1 MAHFFIFYTRLRTE
15 EKLLF
20 RAAEDK
26 GIPFSAVNLS
36 DGFWPNVPGEA
47 GDVALCRCVSQ
58 TQNSA
63 LAVLLEARGVL
74 TVNSS
79 GVMGLCADKIVT
91 AAKLSAAGIPQ
102 PEYAVA
108 FSPEGAADGAER
120 LGYPLV
126 IKPATGSWGRL
137 LAKVNDRDALE
148 AVAEHKAHMGAANS
162 VLFMQQ
168 YVEKKGFDLR
178 ATLLGGEVL
187 TVIKRCSDHWIT
199 NTARGA
205 TPGKYPLSPEIRA
218 LLDRVQNAIGGEVL
232 AVDLFEKPEG
242 GWMVNEVNGQPEF
255 RSSDGEL
262 TGVDIAGRLVEHV
275 WSLASGTGGTKG

>member
-36 DGFWPNVPGEA
+36 DGLWPNVPGEA

-108 FSPEGAADGAER
+108 FSPEGAAEGAER

-148 AVAEHKAHMGAANS
+148 AVAEHKAHMGAAHS

-178 ATLLGGEVL
+178 ATLLGGEAL

-205 TPGKYPLSPEIRA
+205 TPANYPLSPEIKA
-218 LLDRVQNAIGGEVL
+218 LLGRVQNAIGGEVL

-262 TGVDIAGRLVEHV
+262 TGVDIAGRLVEHA
-275 WSLASGTGGTKG
+275 WSLVSGAGKAKG

>member
-1 MAHFFIFYTRLRTE
+1 MPRLFIFYTRLRTE

-20 RAAEDK
+20 RAAEEK

-36 DGFWPNVPGEA
+36 DGLWPNVPGEA
-47 GDVALCRCVSQ
+47 GDAALCRCVSQ

-63 LAVLLEARGVL
+63 LAVLLESRGIL
-74 TVNSS
+74 TINSS
-79 GVMGLCADKIVT
+79 DVMALCGDKIAT
-91 AAKLSAAGIPQ
+91 AARLSAAGIPQ
-102 PEYAVA
+102 PDFAVA
-108 FSPEGAADGAER
+108 FSPEGTLEGAER

-137 LAKVNDRDALE
+137 LAKINDRDALE
-148 AVAEHKAHMGAANS
+148 AVAEHKAHMGAAHS
-162 VLFMQQ
+162 VFFLQE

-205 TPGKYPLSPEIRA
+205 TPEKYPLSAEIKA
-218 LLDRVQNAIGGEVL
+218 LLGRVQNAIGGEVL

-262 TGVDIAGRLVEHV
+262 TGVDIAGSLVEHA
-275 WSLASGTGGTKG
+275 WSLVSGADGGKG

>member
-1 MAHFFIFYTRLRTE
+1 MSRLFIFYTRLRTE

-20 RAAEDK
+20 QAAEKK

-36 DGFWPNVPGEA
+36 DGLWPNVPGEA
-47 GDVALCRCVSQ
+47 GDSALCRCVSQ

-63 LAVLLEARGVL
+63 LAVLLESRGGL
-74 TVNSS
+74 TINSS
-79 GVMGLCADKIVT
+79 EVMALCGDKIAT
-91 AAKLSAAGIPQ
+91 AARLSAAGIPQ
-102 PEYAVA
+102 PDYAVA
-108 FSPEGAADGAER
+108 FSPEGTLEGAER

-126 IKPATGSWGRL
+126 LKPARGWGGRL
-137 LAKVNDRDALE
+137 LANTNDRDALE
-148 AVAEHKAHMGAANS
+148 AVAEHKAHMGAAHS
-162 VLFMQQ
+162 VFFLQE

-205 TPGKYPLSPEIRA
+205 TPGRYPLSPEIRE
-218 LLDRVQNAIGGEVL
+218 LLGRVQKAIGGEVL

-262 TGVDIAGRLVEHV
+262 TGVDIAGSLVEHA
-275 WSLASGTGGTKG
+275 WSLVSGAGGAEG

>member
-1 MAHFFIFYTRLRTE
+1 MSRLFIFYTRLRTE

-20 RAAEDK
+20 QAAEKK

-36 DGFWPNVPGEA
+36 DGLWPNVPGEA
-47 GDVALCRCVSQ
+47 GDSALCRCVSQ

-63 LAVLLEARGVL
+63 LAVLLESRGVL
-74 TVNSS
+74 TINSS
-79 GVMGLCADKIVT
+79 EVMALCGDKIAT
-91 AAKLSAAGIPQ
+91 AARLSAAGIPQ
-102 PEYAVA
+102 PDYAVA
-108 FSPEGAADGAER
+108 FSPEGTLEGAER

-126 IKPATGSWGRL
+126 LKPATGSWGRL
-137 LAKVNDRDALE
+137 LAKINDRDALE
-148 AVAEHKAHMGAANS
+148 AVAEHKAHMGAAHS
-162 VLFMQQ
+162 VFFLQE

-205 TPGKYPLSPEIRA
+205 TPGRYPLSPEIRE
-218 LLDRVQNAIGGEVL
+218 LLGRVQKAIGGEVL

>member
-20 RAAEDK
+20 KAAEER
-26 GIPFSAVNLS
+26 GIPFSAVNVS
-36 DGFWPNVPGEA
+36 DGMWPDIPGA
-47 GDVALCRCVSQ
+47 SGDVALCRCVSQ

-63 LAVLLEARGVL
+63 LAVLLESRGVL

-79 GVMGLCADKIVT
+79 DVMALCADKIVT
-91 AAKLSAAGIPQ
+91 AAKLEAAGIPQ

-108 FSPEGAADGAER
+108 FSPEGAIKGAKR

-137 LAKVNDRDALE
+137 LAKINDRDALE
-148 AVAEHKAHMGAANS
+148 AVAEHKTHMGAAHS

-178 ATLLGGEVL
+178 ATLLGGEPI
-187 TVIKRCSDHWIT
+187 TVIKRCSEHWIT

-205 TPGKYPLSPEIRA
+205 TPEKYPLSPEIKA
-218 LLDRVQNAIGGEVL
+218 LLGRVQDAIGGEVL
-232 AVDLFEKPEG
+232 AVDLFETPEG

-275 WSLASGTGGTKG
+275 WSLAAQK

>member
-1 MAHFFIFYTRLRTE
+1 MSRFFIFYTRLRTE

-36 DGFWPNVPGEA
+36 DGLWPDIPGEA

-63 LAVLLEARGVL
+63 LAVLLESRGVV

-79 GVMGLCADKIVT
+79 EVMALCGDKIAT
-91 AAKLSAAGIPQ
+91 AARLTAAGIPQ

-108 FSPEGAADGAER
+108 FSPEATLQGAER

-126 IKPATGSWGRL
+126 LKPATGSWGRL
-137 LAKVNDRDALE
+137 LAKINDRDALE
-148 AVAEHKAHMGAANS
+148 AVAEHKAHLGAAHS
-162 VLFMQQ
+162 VFFLQK
-168 YVEKKGFDLR
+168 YVEKQGFDLR

-187 TVIKRCSDHWIT
+187 TVIRRRSDHWIT
-199 NTARGA
+199 NTARGGI
-205 TPGKYPLSPEIRA
+205 PENYPLSEELRS
-218 LLDRVQNAIGGEVL
+218 LLGRVQDAMGGTVL
-232 AVDLFEKPEG
+232 AVDLFETAD
-242 GWMVNEVNGQPEF
+242 GWLLNEVNGQPEF
-255 RSSDGEL
+255 RSSDGVL
-262 TGVDIAGRLVEHV
+262 TGVDIADRLVDHA
-275 WSLASGTGGTKG
+275 WTLAGTPQVKK